1 MALSLGQQEVAPLKV
16 NYIQLLNLVNKAD
29 FDLQEVA
36 DIIGHDIAL
45 TVSLLKMVN
54 RMTINSDISSIRH
67 AAAMLGQK
75 ELKRWINTAVV
86 GELCADKPNEITRLS
101 LLRAKFAENLAA
113 GFDLMM
119 KKEELFL
126 MGLFSVLDAVL
137 DKPISEALNMVTVS
151 SDIRNALVDNTGSL
165 APVYE
170 FLLQYEGANWPE
182 VSRLMIL
189 KKLELETVSEAYIAS
204 LTWYRA
210 LMAEIRR

>member
-1 MALSLGQQEVAPLKV
+1 M
-16 NYIQLLNLVNKAD
+16 
-29 FDLQEVA
+29 
-36 DIIGHDIAL
+36 
-45 TVSLLKMVN
+45 
-54 RMTINSDISSIRH
+54 
-67 AAAMLGQK
+67 
-75 ELKRWINTAVV
+75 
-86 GELCADKPNEITRLS
+86 ITRLS